1 MRLAE
6 IKENWLT
13 TQLERLKKKGMNK
26 TVISKALGMSPQQ
39 LNNILNGSRGI
50 TDQFVDKFV
59 ETFNINQIDLFPS
72 PQSSKGIP
80 YFDVDFCGGFD
91 EVFNDQSAV
100 PAGYIDLP
108 QYEKVDSW
116 ANITGH
122 SMEPLIS
129 NGDIIA
135 LRKIEDW
142 RTYLLY
148 GQIYGV
154 VTPEYRTVKRIRKA
168 SNPEMIVLEPINKD
182 YDPTEIPKSIIT
194 GMWLVIGCAKRF
206 F

>member
-6 IKENWLT
+6 IKESWLIS
-13 TQLERLKKKGMNK
+13 QLERLKGKGMSK
-26 TVISKALGMSPQQ
+26 TDISKALNISPQQ
-39 LNNILNGSRGI
+39 LNNVTNGSRGI
-50 TDQFVDKFV
+50 TDQFIDKFV
-59 ETFNINQIDLFPS
+59 ETFNLNQIDLLPKS
-72 PQSSKGIP
+72 PILKGAP

-91 EVFNDQSAV
+91 LVFNDQSAI

-142 RTYLLY
+142 HTYLLY
-148 GQIYGV
+148 GQIYGI

-168 SNPEMIVLEPINKD
+168 SNPDNVVLEPINKD
-182 YDPTEIPKSIIT
+182 FDPTEIPKKIIT
-194 GMWLVIGCAKRF
+194 GLWLVVGCAKRF